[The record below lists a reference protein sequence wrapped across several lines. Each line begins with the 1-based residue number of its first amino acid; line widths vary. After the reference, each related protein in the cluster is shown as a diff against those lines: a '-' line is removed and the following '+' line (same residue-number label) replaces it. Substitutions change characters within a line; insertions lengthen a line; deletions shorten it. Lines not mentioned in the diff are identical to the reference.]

1 MGKQKSGAHDIAQQ
15 IEKLRETIRHHDRK
29 YYVED
34 APEISDREYDLLVK
48 ELEELE
54 KKHPDLITPDSPT
67 QRVGGEPLKAFA
79 QVRHEIPMT
88 SISNTYSHREL
99 EEFDARV
106 RKLLPGEEVE
116 YVAELKIDG
125 LAVALMYEGG
135 RFVQGATRGD
145 GTVGEDV
152 TANLRTLRAI
162 PSRLDAAKPPA
173 RLEVRGEVYMSFD
186 SFRRCNE
193 EREEAGEPQFA
204 NPRNAAAGSLK
215 LLDPRITATRG
226 LRFFGYAVGVR
237 EGIESAFVADYG
249 GAGFETQF
257 GLLETLSKF
266 GFPVNPNRKL
276 LKSMEAVI
284 ALTKEWAEL
293 MHKMKYQLDGMVIKV
308 NSLDQQRRLG
318 ATSKAPR
325 GMVAFKFQPEEA
337 VTKLLR
343 IDLQVGKTGVLT
355 PVARLEAVKLAGTT
369 VQNATL
375 HTFDEIARKDIR
387 VGDEVVIEKAGEIIP
402 QVVSVKKHS
411 PGGKPPQPPK
421 KCPVCDGPVE
431 KDAGGPF
438 YRCTYGL
445 CPAQLKQRIRYFA
458 TRAAMDIEGLGPA
471 LVELLV
477 DAGLVK
483 DIADLYSLKPEQLAD
498 LERMGVKSAENICR
512 EIEKSK
518 ERDLNRLIA
527 GLGIRQVGTHAAGV
541 LARRF
546 GTMEKLA
553 AAGVEELT
561 RIPEVGEITAKN
573 IADFFARPETK
584 KVLKRLA
591 DAGVNMKSLA
601 EPPRGGGALAG
612 KTIVVTGT
620 LKNYKREEMEEKIA
634 ALGGRAASSVSKKTD
649 YVVAGESP
657 GSKLDKA
664 RKLGV
669 KVIGEE
675 EFDKL
680 IR

>member
-1 MGKQKSGAHDIAQQ
+1 MGKQEAGAHDIAQR
-15 IEKLRETIRHHDRK
+15 IEKLRQTIRHHDRK

-34 APEISDREYDLLVK
+34 APEISDHEYDLLMK
-48 ELEELE
+48 ELEDLE
-54 KKHPDLITPDSPT
+54 KKHPDLVTPDSPT

-88 SISNTYSHREL
+88 SISNTYSQKEL
-99 EEFDARV
+99 EDFDVRM
-106 RKLLPGEEVE
+106 RKLLPGEEIE

-152 TANLRTLRAI
+152 TANLRTLRSI
-162 PSRLDAAKPPA
+162 PSRLDAAEPPA
-173 RLEVRGEVYMSFD
+173 RLEVRGEVYMSFE

-226 LRFFGYAVGVR
+226 LRFFGYAVGVH
-237 EGIESAFVADYG
+237 EGIESA
-249 GAGFETQF
+249 TQF
-257 GLLETLSKF
+257 ELLESLLKL
-266 GFPVNPNRKL
+266 GFPVNPHRKL
-276 LKSMEAVI
+276 CKSMDEVI

-325 GMVAFKFQPEEA
+325 GMAAFKFQPEEA

-375 HTFDEIARKDIR
+375 HNFDEIARKDIR

-421 KCPVCDGPVE
+421 KCPVCGGPVE
-431 KDAGGPF
+431 KDAGGVY
-438 YRCTYGL
+438 YRCQYPL
-445 CPAQLKQRIRYFA
+445 CPAQIKQRIRYFA
-458 TRAAMDIEGLGPA
+458 TRAAMDVEGLGPA
-471 LVELLV
+471 LVEQLV

-483 DIADLYSLKPEQLAD
+483 DIADLYSLKPQPLAE
-498 LERMGVKSAENICR
+498 LERMGIKSAENICR
-512 EIEKSK
+512 EIGKSK
-518 ERDLNRLIA
+518 ERDLNRLITA
-527 GLGIRQVGTHAAGV
+527 LGIRQVGTHAAGV

-561 RIPEVGEITAKN
+561 RIPEVGEITAQN

-591 DAGVNMKSLA
+591 DAGVNMNSLA
-601 EPPRGGGALAG
+601 EPPRGGGTLAG
-612 KTIVVTGT
+612 KTLVVTGT
-620 LKNYKREEMEEKIA
+620 LKYYARQEIEEKIA
-634 ALGGRAASSVSKKTD
+634 SLGGRAASSVSRKTD
-649 YVVAGESP
+649 YVVAGESS

-664 RKLGV
+664 RRLGI
-669 KVIGEE
+669 KVISEE
-675 EFDKL
+675 EFDRL
-680 IR
+680 IG

>member
-1 MGKQKSGAHDIAQQ
+1 MGKHKSGAHDIAQRV
-15 IEKLRETIRHHDRK
+15 EKLREAIRHHDRK
-29 YYVED
+29 YYAD
-34 APEISDREYDLLVK
+34 NDPEITDRDYDLLVK
-48 ELEELE
+48 ELEDLE
-54 KKHPDLITPDSPT
+54 KKHPDLVTSDSPT

-88 SISNTYSHREL
+88 SISNTYSHKEL

-106 RKLLPGEEVE
+106 RKLLPDEKIE

-152 TANLRTLRAI
+152 TANLRTLRSI

-186 SFRRCNE
+186 SFRWCNE

-226 LRFFGYAVGVR
+226 LRFFGYAVGVH
-237 EGIESAFVADYG
+237 EGIE
-249 GAGFETQF
+249 FETQF
-257 GLLETLSKF
+257 GLLDSLAKL
-266 GFPVNPNRKL
+266 GFPVNPHRKL
-276 LKSMEAVI
+276 CKSMDEVI

-337 VTKLLR
+337 VTKLLK
-343 IDLQVGKTGVLT
+343 IDVQVGKTGVLT

-375 HTFDEIARKDIR
+375 HNFDEIARKDIR

-402 QVVSVKKHS
+402 QVVSVKKHA

-431 KDAGGPF
+431 KDAGGVY
-438 YRCTYGL
+438 YRCQYPL

-458 TRAAMDIEGLGPA
+458 TRAAMDVEGLGPA
-471 LVELLV
+471 LVEQLV

-483 DIADLYSLKPEQLAD
+483 DIADLYSLKPQQLAE
-498 LERMGVKSAENICR
+498 LERMGIKSAENICR

-518 ERDLNRLIA
+518 ERDLNRLLT

-546 GTMEKLA
+546 GTMDKLA
-553 AAGVEELT
+553 AASVEELT
-561 RIPEVGEITAKN
+561 RIPEIGEITAKS

-591 DAGVNMKSLA
+591 EAGVNMKSLA
-601 EPPRGGGALAG
+601 EPPRGGGKLDG

-620 LKNYKREEMEEKIA
+620 LKKYKREEIEEKIA
-634 ALGGRAASSVSKKTD
+634 SLGGRAASSVSKKTD

-680 IR
+680 VR

>member
-1 MGKQKSGAHDIAQQ
+1 MVKQKDAPPDTAQR
-15 IEKLRETIRHHDRK
+15 IEKLREKIRYHDRK

-34 APEISDREYDLLVK
+34 APDIFDHEYDLLMK
-48 ELEELE
+48 ELEGLE

-67 QRVGGEPLKAFA
+67 QRIGGEPLKEFA

-88 SISNTYSHREL
+88 SISNTYSHKEL

-106 RKLLPGEEVE
+106 RRLLPDEEIE

-125 LAVALMYEGG
+125 LAVALMYEKG

-145 GTVGEDV
+145 GTIGEDV
-152 TANLRTLRAI
+152 TANLRTLRSI
-162 PSRLDAAKPPA
+162 PARLDTVNPPA

-186 SFRRCNE
+186 SFQRCNE

-226 LRFFGYAVGVR
+226 LRFFGYAVGVH
-237 EGIESAFVADYG
+237 EGIE
-249 GAGFETQF
+249 FEKQWE
-257 GLLETLSKF
+257 LLDTLGKL
-266 GFPVNPNRKL
+266 GFPVNPHRKL
-276 LKSMEAVI
+276 CDSMDEVI
-284 ALTKEWAEL
+284 ALTEEWAEL

-318 ATSKAPR
+318 FTAKSPR
-325 GMVAFKFQPEEA
+325 GMAAFKFQPEEA

-343 IDLQVGKTGVLT
+343 IDVQVGKTGVLT
-355 PVARLEAVKLAGTT
+355 PVARLAAVKLAGTT

-375 HTFDEIARKDIR
+375 HNFDEIARKDIR

-402 QVVSVKKHS
+402 QVVSMKKHS

-421 KCPVCDGPVE
+421 KCPACGGPVE
-431 KDAGGPF
+431 KDAGGVY
-438 YRCTYGL
+438 YRCQYAL
-445 CPAQLKQRIRYFA
+445 CPAQVKQRIRYFA

-471 LVELLV
+471 RVEQLV

-483 DIADLYSLKPEQLAD
+483 DIADLYSLKPQPLAE

-518 ERDLNRLIA
+518 ERDLNRLIT
-527 GLGIRQVGTHAAGV
+527 GLGVRQVGTHAAGV

-561 RIPEVGEITAKN
+561 LIPEIGEITAKN
-573 IADFFARPETK
+573 IADFFARAETK

-601 EPPRGGGALAG
+601 EPPRGGTALAG
-612 KTIVVTGT
+612 KTIVVTGA
-620 LKNYKREEMEEKIA
+620 LKNYSRQEIEDKIA
-634 ALGGRAASSVSKKTD
+634 SLGGRASSSVSKKTD
-649 YVVAGESP
+649 YVLVGESP
-657 GSKLDKA
+657 GSKLNKA

-669 KVIGEE
+669 KVIGED

-680 IR
+680 VR

>member
-1 MGKQKSGAHDIAQQ
+1 MGKQKDGSHDAAQR
-15 IEKLRETIRHHDRK
+15 IEKLRETIRYHDRK

-34 APEISDREYDLLVK
+34 APEISDREYDLLMK

-54 KKHPDLITPDSPT
+54 KKHPDLVTPDSPT

-79 QVRHEIPMT
+79 QVCHEIPMT
-88 SISNTYSHREL
+88 SISNTYSHMEL
-99 EEFDARV
+99 EDFDARV
-106 RKLLPGEEVE
+106 RKLLPDEKIE

-125 LAVALMYEGG
+125 LAVALMYEKG

-162 PSRLDAAKPPA
+162 PARLDAAKPPA
-173 RLEVRGEVYMSFD
+173 RLEVRGEVYMSFE
-186 SFRRCNE
+186 SFERCNK
-193 EREEAGEPQFA
+193 EREEKALPLFA

-226 LRFFGYAVGVR
+226 LRFFGYAVGVH
-237 EGIESAFVADYG
+237 EGIE
-249 GAGFETQF
+249 FEKQSE
-257 GLLETLSKF
+257 LLDTLCKL
-266 GFPVNPNRKL
+266 GFPVNPHRKL
-276 LKSMEAVI
+276 CKSMAEVI

-293 MHKMKYQLDGMVIKV
+293 MRKMKYQLDGMVIKV

-343 IDLQVGKTGVLT
+343 IDVQVGKSGVLT
-355 PVARLEAVKLAGTT
+355 PVARLAPVKLAGTT
-369 VQNATL
+369 IQNATL
-375 HTFDEIARKDIR
+375 HNFDEIARKDIR
-387 VGDEVVIEKAGEIIP
+387 EGDDVVIEKAGEIIP
-402 QVVSVKKHS
+402 EVMSVKKHG
-411 PGGKPPQPPK
+411 GGKPPQPPK
-421 KCPVCDGPVE
+421 KCPACGGPVE
-431 KDAGGPF
+431 KDAGGAF
-438 YRCTYGL
+438 YRCQYPL
-445 CPAQLKQRIRYFA
+445 CPAQLKQRIRFFA
-458 TRAAMDIEGLGPA
+458 TRSAMDIEGLGPA
-471 LVELLV
+471 LVEQLV
-477 DAGLVK
+477 DGGLVK
-483 DIADLYSLKPEQLAD
+483 DIADLYSLKPQPLAEI
-498 LERMGVKSAENICR
+498 ERMGIKSAENICR

-518 ERDLNRLIA
+518 ERDLNRLIT
-527 GLGIRQVGTHAAGV
+527 GLGVRQVGTHAAGV

-561 RIPEVGEITAKN
+561 RIPEIGEITAKH
-573 IADFFARPETK
+573 IADFFARAETK

-620 LKNYKREEMEEKIA
+620 LKNYKREEIEEKIA
-634 ALGGRAASSVSKKTD
+634 SLGGRASSSVSKKTD

-680 IR
+680 VR

>member
-1 MGKQKSGAHDIAQQ
+1 MGKQKAGAHDIAEQ

-34 APEISDREYDLLVK
+34 APEISDREYDLLIK

-88 SISNTYSHREL
+88 SISNTYSHKEL

-106 RKLLPGEEVE
+106 RKLLPGEEIE
-116 YVAELKIDG
+116 YGAELKIDG

-135 RFVQGATRGD
+135 RFIQGATRGD

-162 PSRLDAAKPPA
+162 PARLDAAKPPA

-237 EGIESAFVADYG
+237 DGIE
-249 GAGFETQF
+249 FETQF

-266 GFPVNPNRKL
+266 GFPVNPHRKL

-375 HTFDEIARKDIR
+375 HNFDEIARKDIR

-402 QVVSVKKHS
+402 QVVSVRKHS
-411 PGGKPPQPPK
+411 PGGQPPQPPK

-477 DAGLVK
+477 DAGLAK
-483 DIADLYSLKPEQLAD
+483 DIADLYSLKPDQLAD

-518 ERDLNRLIA
+518 ERDLNRLIT

-553 AAGVEELT
+553 EAGVEELT
-561 RIPEVGEITAKN
+561 RIPEIGEITAKN

-620 LKNYKREEMEEKIA
+620 LKNYKREEIEEKIV
-634 ALGGRAASSVSKKTD
+634 ALGGHAASSVSKKTD
-649 YVVAGESP
+649 YVVAGETP

>member
-1 MGKQKSGAHDIAQQ
+1 MARNTSAKQKTGAHGIAQR
-15 IEKLRETIRHHDRK
+15 IEKLRENIRYHDRK

-34 APEISDREYDLLVK
+34 APEITDHEYDLLMQ

-54 KKHPDLITPDSPT
+54 KKHPDLVTPDSPT

-88 SISNTYSHREL
+88 SISNTYSDKEL
-99 EEFDARV
+99 REFDARV
-106 RKLLPGEEVE
+106 RRLLPSEEIE

-125 LAVALMYEGG
+125 LGVALMYERG

-152 TANLRTLRAI
+152 TANLRTLRSI
-162 PSRLDAAKPPA
+162 PSRLDAAYPPA
-173 RLEVRGEVYMSFD
+173 RLEVRGEVYMSFE

-226 LRFFGYAVGVR
+226 LRFFGYAVGVC
-237 EGIESAFVADYG
+237 EGIEFQ
-249 GAGFETQF
+249 TQF
-257 GLLETLSKF
+257 ELLDSLARL
-266 GFPVNPNRKL
+266 GFPVNPHRKRC
-276 LKSMEAVI
+276 KSVDEVI
-284 ALTKEWAEL
+284 ALTKEWAGL
-293 MHKMKYQLDGMVIKV
+293 MRTMKYQLDGMVIKV
-308 NSLDQQRRLG
+308 DSLDQQRRVG

-325 GMVAFKFQPEEA
+325 GMIAYKFQPEEA

-343 IDLQVGKTGVLT
+343 IDVQVGKTGVLT
-355 PVARLEAVKLAGTT
+355 PVARLAPVKLAGTT

-375 HTFDEIARKDIR
+375 HNFDEIARKEIR
-387 VGDEVVIEKAGEIIP
+387 EGDEVVIEKAGEIIP
-402 QVVSVKKHS
+402 EVVSVKKHS
-411 PGGKPPQPPK
+411 PDGKPPQPPK
-421 KCPVCDGPVE
+421 KCPACGGPVG
-431 KDAGGPF
+431 KDAGGVY
-438 YRCTYGL
+438 YRCQYPL
-445 CPAQLKQRIRYFA
+445 CPAQIKQRIRYFA

-471 LVELLV
+471 LVEQLV

-483 DIADLYSLKPEQLAD
+483 DIADLYSLKPQPLAE

-512 EIEKSK
+512 EIERSK
-518 ERDLNRLIA
+518 ERDLNRLITA
-527 GLGIRQVGTHAAGV
+527 LGIRQVGTHAAGV

-561 RIPEVGEITAKN
+561 LIPEVGEITAKN
-573 IADFFARPETK
+573 IADFFARGETK

-591 DAGVNMKSLA
+591 EAGVNMKSLA
-601 EPPRGGGALAG
+601 APPSGGGTLAG
-612 KTIVVTGT
+612 KTLVVTGT
-620 LKNYKREEMEEKIA
+620 LKNYSRQEIEEKIA
-634 ALGGRAASSVSKKTD
+634 SLGGRAASSVSRKTD
-649 YVVAGESP
+649 YLLAGESP

-664 RKLGV
+664 KALGV
-669 KVIGEE
+669 KVISAE
-675 EFDKL
+675 EFEKL
-680 IR
+680 IKS

>member
-1 MGKQKSGAHDIAQQ
+1 MGKEKFQPRDAAQR
-15 IEKLRETIRHHDRK
+15 IEKLRETIRYHDRK

-34 APEISDREYDLLVK
+34 ASEISDREYDLLMK

-54 KKHPDLITPDSPT
+54 KKHPDLVTPDSPT

-106 RKLLPGEEVE
+106 RKLLPGEEIE

-135 RFVQGATRGD
+135 RFIQGATRGD
-145 GTVGEDV
+145 GTIGEDV
-152 TANLRTLRAI
+152 TANLRTLRSI
-162 PSRLDAAKPPA
+162 PARLDAAKPPA

-226 LRFFGYAVGVR
+226 LRFFGYAVGVH
-237 EGIESAFVADYG
+237 EGIEFQ
-249 GAGFETQF
+249 TQF
-257 GLLETLSKF
+257 ELLESLAKL
-266 GFPVNPNRKL
+266 GFPVNPHRRL
-276 LKSMEAVI
+276 CKSMAEVI

-375 HTFDEIARKDIR
+375 HNFDEIARKDIR

-421 KCPVCDGPVE
+421 KCPVCGGPVE
-431 KDAGGPF
+431 KDAGGVY
-438 YRCTYGL
+438 YRCQYPL
-445 CPAQLKQRIRYFA
+445 CPAQIKQRIRYFA

-471 LVELLV
+471 LVEQLV
-477 DAGLVK
+477 DAGLVN
-483 DIADLYSLKPEQLAD
+483 DIADLYSLKPQPLAE
-498 LERMGVKSAENICR
+498 LERMGIKSAENICR

-527 GLGIRQVGTHAAGV
+527 ALGIRQVGTHAAGV

-561 RIPEVGEITAKN
+561 LIPEIGEITAKN
-573 IADFFARPETK
+573 IADFFARSETK

-601 EPPRGGGALAG
+601 EPPRGGGTLAG
-612 KTIVVTGT
+612 KTLVVTGT
-620 LKNYKREEMEEKIA
+620 LKNYKREEIEEKIA
-634 ALGGRAASSVSKKTD
+634 SLGGRAASSVSKKTD

-680 IR
+680 VR

>member
-1 MGKQKSGAHDIAQQ
+1 
-15 IEKLRETIRHHDRK
+15 
-29 YYVED
+29 
-34 APEISDREYDLLVK
+34 
-48 ELEELE
+48 
-54 KKHPDLITPDSPT
+54 
-67 QRVGGEPLKAFA
+67 
-79 QVRHEIPMT
+79 
-88 SISNTYSHREL
+88 
-99 EEFDARV
+99 
-106 RKLLPGEEVE
+106 
-116 YVAELKIDG
+116 
-125 LAVALMYEGG
+125 
-135 RFVQGATRGD
+135 
-145 GTVGEDV
+145 
-152 TANLRTLRAI
+152 
-162 PSRLDAAKPPA
+162 
-173 RLEVRGEVYMSFD
+173 MSFD

-226 LRFFGYAVGVR
+226 LRFFGYAVGVH
-237 EGIESAFVADYG
+237 EGIEFQ
-249 GAGFETQF
+249 TQF
-257 GLLETLSKF
+257 ELLESLARL
-266 GFPVNPNRKL
+266 GFPVNPHRKL
-276 LKSMEAVI
+276 CKSIGEII
-284 ALTKEWAEL
+284 ALTTEWAGL

-355 PVARLEAVKLAGTT
+355 PVARLAPVKLAGTT

-375 HTFDEIARKDIR
+375 HNFDEIARKDIR

-421 KCPVCDGPVE
+421 KCPVCGGPVE
-431 KDAGGPF
+431 KDAGGVY
-438 YRCTYGL
+438 YRCQYPL
-445 CPAQLKQRIRYFA
+445 CPAQVKQRIRYFA

-471 LVELLV
+471 LVEQLV

-483 DIADLYSLKPEQLAD
+483 DIADLYALKPQRLAE

-518 ERDLNRLIA
+518 ERDLNRLITA
-527 GLGIRQVGTHAAGV
+527 LGIRQVGTHAAGV

-553 AAGVEELT
+553 ASGVEELT
-561 RIPEVGEITAKN
+561 LIPEVGEITAKN
-573 IADFFARPETK
+573 IADFFARAETK

-601 EPPRGGGALAG
+601 EPPRGVGTLAG
-612 KTIVVTGT
+612 KTLVVTGT
-620 LKNYKREEMEEKIA
+620 LKNYSRPEIEEKIA
-634 ALGGRAASSVSKKTD
+634 SLGGRAASSVSRKTD
-649 YVVAGESP
+649 YLLAGESP

-669 KVIGEE
+669 KVISEE

-680 IR
+680 VR

>member
-1 MGKQKSGAHDIAQQ
+1 MGKEKFQPRDAAQR
-15 IEKLRETIRHHDRK
+15 IEKLRETIRYHDRK

-34 APEISDREYDLLVK
+34 APEISDHEYDLLMK
-48 ELEELE
+48 ELEDLE
-54 KKHPDLITPDSPT
+54 KKHPDLVTPDSPT

-88 SISNTYSHREL
+88 SISNTYSHKEL

-106 RKLLPGEEVE
+106 RKLLPGEEIE

-152 TANLRTLRAI
+152 TANLRTLRSI
-162 PSRLDAAKPPA
+162 PARLDAEKPPA

-226 LRFFGYAVGVR
+226 LRFFGYAVGVH
-237 EGIESAFVADYG
+237 EGIEFQ
-249 GAGFETQF
+249 TQF
-257 GLLETLSKF
+257 ELLESLAKL
-266 GFPVNPNRKL
+266 GFPVNPHRKL
-276 LKSMEAVI
+276 CKSMAEVI
-284 ALTKEWAEL
+284 ALTKQWAEL

-375 HTFDEIARKDIR
+375 HNFDEIARKDIR

-421 KCPVCDGPVE
+421 KCPVCGGPVE
-431 KDAGGPF
+431 KDAGGVY
-438 YRCTYGL
+438 YRCQYPL
-445 CPAQLKQRIRYFA
+445 CPAQIKQRIRYFA

-471 LVELLV
+471 LVEQLV

-483 DIADLYSLKPEQLAD
+483 DIADLYSLKPLPLAE
-498 LERMGVKSAENICR
+498 LERMGIKSAENICR
-512 EIEKSK
+512 EIERSK

-527 GLGIRQVGTHAAGV
+527 ALGIRQVGTHAAGV

-561 RIPEVGEITAKN
+561 LIPEIGEITAKN
-573 IADFFARPETK
+573 IADFFARSETK

-601 EPPRGGGALAG
+601 EPPRGGGTLAG
-612 KTIVVTGT
+612 KTLVVTGT
-620 LKNYKREEMEEKIA
+620 LKNYKRDEIEEKIA
-634 ALGGRAASSVSKKTD
+634 SLGGRAASSVSKKTD